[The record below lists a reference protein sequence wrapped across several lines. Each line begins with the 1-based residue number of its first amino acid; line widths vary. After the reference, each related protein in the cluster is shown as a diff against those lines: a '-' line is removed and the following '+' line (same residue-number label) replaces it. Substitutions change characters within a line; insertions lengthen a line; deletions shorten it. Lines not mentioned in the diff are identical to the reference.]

1 MYELLKKI
9 TKEEKERELQRQ
21 IDYIKENNENVIN
34 YYLTDLRIKQLKNG
48 DITKEKAKELSIK
61 KAIKENKKQ
70 LENKLKHIE
79 KVENE
84 GQEIKSISVV
94 VEWINSKTW
103 GHNPN
108 VIVFTQYKGYT
119 YGRASGCGYDKESS
133 AIAEAFNK
141 NENLLKILYD
151 IKEKALQDDIRLS
164 SHDSVGYGAGYGAI
178 PYYEGGVGASCFW
191 RIFEKV
197 GYNITTISG
206 RNCTTYH
213 IKKEGIE

>member
-9 TKEEKERELQRQ
+9 TKEEKEKELQNQ
-21 IDYIKENNENVIN
+21 INYIKENNENVIN
-34 YYLTDLRIKQLKNG
+34 YYLTELRIKQLQNG
-48 DITKEKAKELSIK
+48 EITKEKAQELAIK

-84 GQEIKSISVV
+84 AREIKSISVV
-94 VEWINSKTW
+94 VEWVVSRTW

-108 VIVFTQYKGYT
+108 VIAFTQNKGCT
-119 YGRASGCGYDKESS
+119 YGSASGCGYDKESS

-151 IKEKALQDDIRLS
+151 IKEKALKDDITVS
-164 SHDSVGYGAGYGAI
+164 SHDSIGYGAGYGAI
-178 PYYEGGVGASCFW
+178 PYFEGGVGVSCFW
-191 RIFEKV
+191 HILEKA
-197 GYNITTISG
+197 GYKTKSISG
-206 RNCTTYH
+206 RNWTSY
-213 IKKEGIE
+213 IIEKEA